1 MKIKAKTKV
10 FVVFLALV
18 IVIPMAAVGCQEA
31 GKPPTE
37 TPAVGNL
44 SSTLVPN
51 MNLDIYVYI
60 KQERPTNLPSAM
72 INAPVDI
79 SVESLAVWGVST
91 EDDLAFG
98 SALTLTEAGQAAEV
112 HSQIKT
118 SRETWSKLSGN
129 IIYVVWGSSTAA
141 ESLKRAVTSNDFKY
155 YDDEKGLR
163 AVSTLPAGD
172 TTRLAG
178 VAVVKPSK
186 TLIGYIARSTDN
198 KELEMVNTIVSTAR
212 LDVIAAGLYAPDQI
226 DVTRLAGVMESGGD
240 VSQLDL
246 GILALLKSG
255 LPGFIVEPAI
265 KKLLTEAE
273 FTERG
278 LDELS
283 VYHRSLDTGGSR
295 QAIPLLVRIE
305 GNRIYGVISGSQ
317 SYAKTLI
324 TGINQ

>member
-1 MKIKAKTKV
+1 MKIKTKAKL

-18 IVIPMAAVGCQEA
+18 IAIPMAAVGCQEA

-37 TPAVGNL
+37 APAVGNL

-60 KQERPTNLPSAM
+60 KQDRPTSLPSAM

-98 SALTLTEAGQAAEV
+98 GALTITEAGQAAEV
-112 HSQIKT
+112 HSQIKA
-118 SRETWSKLSGN
+118 SRGIWSKLSGN

-163 AVSTLPAGD
+163 AIGALPDGG

-198 KELEMVNTIVSTAR
+198 KDLGMVNTLVSTAR
-212 LDVIAAGLYAPDQI
+212 LDVIAAGLHAPDQI
-226 DVTRLAGVMESGGD
+226 DVTRLAGVIESGGD
-240 VSQLDL
+240 ISQLDL
-246 GILALLKSG
+246 GILVLLKSG
-255 LPGFIVEPAI
+255 LPGFIVEPAL

-278 LDELS
+278 LGELT
-283 VYHRSLDTGGSR
+283 VYHRPLDTGGG
-295 QAIPLLVRIE
+295 QAIPLLIRIE
-305 GNRIYGVISGSQ
+305 DNRIYGVISGSE